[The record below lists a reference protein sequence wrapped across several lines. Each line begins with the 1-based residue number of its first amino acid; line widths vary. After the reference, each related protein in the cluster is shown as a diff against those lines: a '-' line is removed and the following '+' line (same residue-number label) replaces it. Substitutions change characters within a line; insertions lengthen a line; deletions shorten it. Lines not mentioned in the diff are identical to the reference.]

1 MTDII
6 LASKSPRRKKILE
19 KTNLKFKILNSEFD
33 ESKINFNDF
42 TPSSYALSLAR
53 KKCLNVSNINKNSLV
68 IGADTVVIAKNKIL
82 NKPNNKKEAI
92 NHLKFLSNNSHEV
105 YTGVSIILK
114 SKKIEL
120 SFFEKTIVNFYKIN
134 EKEIIYY
141 VENYKPYDK
150 SGAYGIQDYS
160 MIFVKNIEGCF
171 NNVIGFPISKF
182 YKLCSMNSTIYKI
195 IESNK
200 NG

>member
-1 MTDII
+1 M
-6 LASKSPRRKKILE
+6 K
-19 KTNLKFKILNSEFD
+19 
-33 ESKINFNDF
+33 
-42 TPSSYALSLAR
+42 
-53 KKCLNVSNINKNSLV
+53 
-68 IGADTVVIAKNKIL
+68 
-82 NKPNNKKEAI
+82 
-92 NHLKFLSNNSHEV
+92 
-105 YTGVSIILK
+105 
-114 SKKIEL
+114 
-120 SFFEKTIVNFYKIN
+120 KTIVNFYKIN

-200 NG
+200 MAKEQEEKYFFNDFKDNRKSLNLTVDDIVKSTKIQSAIHHCY

>member
-42 TPSSYALSLAR
+42 NPPSYAICLAN

-82 NKPNNKKEAI
+82 NKPSNKEEAI

-105 YTGVSIILK
+105 YTGVSIILE

-160 MIFVKNIEGCF
+160 MVFVKNIEGCF
-171 NNVIGFPISKF
+171 NNVIGFPVSKF

>member
-42 TPSSYALSLAR
+42 TPSSYAICLAN

-82 NKPNNKKEAI
+82 NKPSNKEEAI

-105 YTGVSIILK
+105 YTGVSIILE
-114 SKKIEL
+114 SKKIKL

-171 NNVIGFPISKF
+171 NNVIGFPVSKF